1 MRLYLVGIAID
12 NTINAKN
19 SDVLN
24 NREYRFIDK
33 YMILD
38 TDMKD
43 TYFVDLDTLNSL
55 CKDGELH
62 NISNTTINILNS
74 KPYVFLDNLDIM
86 YYVGSDGDIKSTD
99 NMFKYTTYDLDGQIL
114 SRFGGF
120 EFAYHSFIT
129 AVFIGYNQS
138 IIFTYRVDGDYR
150 VDIGSEE
157 GKVKAIP
164 VSSCD
169 LDIKYEDLNSVYTT
183 ASCFYKYGHFYVL
196 RNNEKSD
203 KIVVPNGC
211 TVLLV
216 NFLFLGLGE
225 HKTNIVFNPDI
236 KYVDFSKFEIEYGDD
251 ILECQEELED
261 STHIDWDITLWFSG
275 ETSKQLIDRAIKD
288 LSKQLDYML
297 EDASINYDLDVS
309 PNIIVEYY

>member
-24 NREYRFIDK
+24 DREYRFIDK

-43 TYFVDLDTLNSL
+43 TYFVGLDTLNSL
-55 CKDGELH
+55 CKDRELH

-120 EFAYHSFIT
+120 EFAYHSSLT
-129 AVFIGYNQS
+129 AMFIGHNQS
-138 IIFTYRVDGDYR
+138 IIFTYRVEGDYV
-150 VDIGSEE
+150 VDIRSEE

-164 VSSCD
+164 TSSCD
-169 LDIKYEDLNSVYTT
+169 LDIKYEELNNVYTT
-183 ASCFYKYGHFYVL
+183 ASCFYKYSNFYVL

-203 KIVVPNGC
+203 K
-211 TVLLV
+211 
-216 NFLFLGLGE
+216 
-225 HKTNIVFNPDI
+225 
-236 KYVDFSKFEIEYGDD
+236 
-251 ILECQEELED
+251 
-261 STHIDWDITLWFSG
+261 
-275 ETSKQLIDRAIKD
+275 
-288 LSKQLDYML
+288 
-297 EDASINYDLDVS
+297 
-309 PNIIVEYY
+309 

>member
-43 TYFVDLDTLNSL
+43 TYFVDLSTLNSL
-55 CKDGELH
+55 YKDGELH
-62 NISNTTINILNS
+62 NIRNTTINILNS
-74 KPYVFLDNLDIM
+74 KPCVFLDNLDTI
-86 YYVGSDGDIKSTD
+86 YYVCADGDMKSTD

-120 EFAYHSFIT
+120 EFAYHSFLT
-129 AVFIGYNQS
+129 AMFIGHTS
-138 IIFTYRVDGDYR
+138 SVIFAYKVNGDYI
-150 VDIGSEE
+150 VDIKSED

-164 VSSCD
+164 TASCD
-169 LDIKYEDLNSVYTT
+169 LDIKYEELNSVY
-183 ASCFYKYGHFYVL
+183 SDKGYFYKYSHFYVL
-196 RNNEKSD
+196 INNEKSD
-203 KIVVPNGC
+203 KIVVPDDC
-211 TVLLV
+211 TVLLA

-225 HKTNIVFNPDI
+225 HKTNIVFNSGI
-236 KYVDFSKFEIEYGDD
+236 KYVDFSRFELEYRDD
-251 ILECQEELED
+251 ITECEEELED
-261 STHIDWDITLWFSG
+261 THIDWDITLQFSI
-275 ETSKQLIDRAIKD
+275 ETSKKLVDKAVKD
-288 LSKQLDYML
+288 LSKQLDYVL